1 MCLVGNY
8 EYNLNKEN
16 IIKFSN
22 SILEIIVNEL
32 RYINNINYTLQIIYE
47 K

>member
-1 MCLVGNY
+1 MRLVGNY